1 MTRKRLT
8 PPIQLSHPRRPRTLP
23 SLPTRSCLS
32 LIITATLLLELVVTL
47 LRPTT
52 TVATL
57 SAPSCKLWGPQSRP
71 WSLHAARGGGVGSS
85 KSSSSPPPAHPTPAR
100 QRKEGENEAHFFFTI
115 GERFQ
120 SMVTHECH
128 LEEADVED
136 QQEEEGEEE
145 EKKQATWRTQGI
157 QSFAEEEEL
166 YTALQYGVV
175 AIVGP
180 QASGKST
187 LLNSLFGTRF
197 PVLNVRDAGAGRRTT
212 RGVWVDLGSEKGSS
226 CNSASSSSSP
236 TATLSSACQSQR
248 PLVVLDTEG
257 LESVARGEGSDLFDR
272 QLSAL
277 AVTAA
282 DVIILNVWARDIRG
296 GRMGGELHA
305 SLLQTL
311 IERTTTVTTRSS
323 SGRASEG
330 GKKKKEEKENQGKT
344 VATTTTTKT
353 TVSRLT
359 KRRKALVVV
368 LRDSEQLDGDAAG
381 ALGIVTRCLEEAYAA
396 LGHPPPSS
404 SSSFSSFSASLVKGS
419 KKSTTTKKEGGK
431 AEEGG
436 LDVRVVA
443 MPSREFQPSAFEEA
457 VQELRRTLLL
467 FDRESSANAT
477 GIGRAELSTIKTKK
491 PSSLSEAPTQLFQ
504 PVPLSEFPAFAA
516 ELWASIIQESSGG
529 MVGDS
534 PASLPSPSKPGTDEE
549 EIQAFIRRKVVE
561 SIVQEAEKRIER
573 LGRKVEAAA
582 SEMPILEYG
591 RDADSIITSSL
602 KSLSVRLPPSA
613 AAAAAATTAESDVI
627 AALTRR
633 LAPSFRQ
640 HLDALNEYYFAKFQ
654 DRFTGLFLPVR
665 ALDKEATSITKDVS
679 TAFQK
684 AAEAAVPA
692 SVGRRKGRRQG
703 WEWEWALERLKDE
716 MDLEV
721 ADRRMEVEVLFPG
734 EEELEMGRSRF
745 LRKSWWK
752 KVVLKAAVLYVNYL
766 QTVQAAQGMAR
777 AAKRR
782 QEKYPPIPMF

>member
-23 SLPTRSCLS
+23 SLPTSSCLS

-57 SAPSCKLWGPQSRP
+57 SAPSSKLWGPQSRP

-100 QRKEGENEAHFFFTI
+100 QRKEEENEAHFFFTI

-187 LLNSLFGTRF
+187 LLNALFGTRF

-323 SGRASEG
+323 M
-330 GKKKKEEKENQGKT
+330 
-344 VATTTTTKT
+344 
-353 TVSRLT
+353 
-359 KRRKALVVV
+359 
-368 LRDSEQLDGDAAG
+368 
-381 ALGIVTRCLEEAYAA
+381 
-396 LGHPPPSS
+396 
-404 SSSFSSFSASLVKGS
+404 KGS

-491 PSSLSEAPTQLFQ
+491 PSSWSEAPTQLFQ

-516 ELWASIIQESSGG
+516 ELWASIIQESAGG

-534 PASLPSPSKPGTDEE
+534 PASLPSPSKRGTDEK

-573 LGRKVEAAA
+573 LGHKVEAAA

-602 KSLSVRLPPSA
+602 KSLSVRLPPSAA

-766 QTVQAAQGMAR
+766 QTVHAAQGMAR